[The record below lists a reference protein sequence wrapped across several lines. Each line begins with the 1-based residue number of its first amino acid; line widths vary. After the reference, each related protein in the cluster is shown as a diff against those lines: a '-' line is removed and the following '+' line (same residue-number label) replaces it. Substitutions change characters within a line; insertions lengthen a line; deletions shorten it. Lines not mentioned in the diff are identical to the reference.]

1 MLCKNFQPYL
11 YLIYSPQLFP
21 LLIILDILALI
32 HNVLV
37 IPLFYNL
44 CRLLLIGKKAYY
56 DDPHTRMLIDRLSIN
71 SPLYEQTILHFPASY
86 RSAIVRNL
94 LGLLEGRL
102 VY

>member
-1 MLCKNFQPYL
+1 MQKLPTIFVSNIFPTIIPSSHNTGYISINTQRGS
-11 YLIYSPQLFP
+11 YSF
-21 LLIILDILALI
+21 ILQHMPATT
-32 HNVLV
+32 HW
-37 IPLFYNL
+37 
-44 CRLLLIGKKAYY
+44 KKAYY